1 MQLALDIGN
10 SRIKWGLRHH
20 GQWHG
25 TGSLPTTS
33 WPALASLLRDHPSL
47 TRVLATLVAGP
58 EVAKGIEA
66 CCADA
71 GVPLQ
76 WIHAAREAGGVVN
89 RYDIPQQLGADRW
102 AALIGAHALT
112 DQPAVVVCAGTATTV
127 DALTAEGEFLGGIIL
142 PGLSLMTQAL
152 RTGTAG
158 LSAES
163 DGLFTAFPRTTLDAI
178 ATGRVLATAGAIE
191 RMVRALQACQSQPV
205 ICVMSGGH
213 APLLRTH
220 LELPVVAVEYLVL
233 EGLACLMP
241 G

>member
-10 SRIKWGLRHH
+10 SRIKWGLRHQ

-25 TGSLPTTS
+25 TGSMPTPS
-33 WPALASLLRDHPSL
+33 WPTLATLLRDHQPL

-58 EVAKGIEA
+58 EVASGVEA
-66 CCADA
+66 CCAKA
-71 GVPLQ
+71 GVPLH
-76 WIHAAREAGGVVN
+76 WVRAEASAGGVTN
-89 RYDIPQQLGADRW
+89 RYESPQQLGPDRW

-127 DALTAEGEFLGGIIL
+127 DALSAEGEFLGGIIL

-178 ATGRVLATAGAIE
+178 ATGRILATVGAID
-191 RMVRALQACQSQPV
+191 RMARSLQSRQPQPV
-205 ICVMSGGH
+205 VCVMSGGH
-213 APLLRTH
+213 GPLLLTH
-220 LELPVVAVEYLVL
+220 LDLPVVAVEYLVL
-233 EGLACLMP
+233 EGLARLMSD
-241 G
+241 

>member
-10 SRIKWGLRHH
+10 SRIKWGLRDQ

-25 TGSLPTTS
+25 TGSLPTRS
-33 WPALASLLRDHPSL
+33 WPTLASLMRDHHPL

-58 EVAKGIEA
+58 EVAAGLEE
-66 CCADA
+66 CCAA
-71 GVPLQ
+71 RGVPLH
-76 WIHAAREAGGVVN
+76 WVRAGTAAGGVTN
-89 RYDIPQQLGADRW
+89 LYESPQQLGPDRW

-127 DALTAEGEFLGGIIL
+127 DALSAEGEFLGGIIL

-158 LSAES
+158 LTAES

-178 ATGRVLATAGAIE
+178 ATGRILATVGAID
-191 RMVRALQACQSQPV
+191 RMARALQACQSQPV
-205 ICVMSGGH
+205 VCVMSGGH
-213 APLLRTH
+213 GPLLHSH
-220 LELPVVAVEYLVL
+220 LELPVIAVEYLVL
-233 EGLACLMP
+233 EGLARLMSD
-241 G
+241 

>member
-10 SRIKWGLRHH
+10 SRIKWGLRNH

-47 TRVLATLVAGP
+47 TRVLATRVAGP
-58 EVAKGIEA
+58 EVASGIEA

-76 WIHAAREAGGVVN
+76 WIHAAQEAGGVVN

-112 DQPAVVVCAGTATTV
+112 DHPAVVVCAGTATTV
-127 DALTAEGEFLGGIIL
+127 DALTAEGEFLGGVIL

-158 LSAES
+158 LSAASE
-163 DGLFTAFPRTTLDAI
+163 GHFTAFPRTTVDAI
-178 ATGRVLATAGAIE
+178 ATGRILATTGAID
-191 RMVRALQACQSQPV
+191 RMARTLQAGQTRPV

-213 APLLRTH
+213 GPLLRTH
-220 LELPVVAVEYLVL
+220 LELPVIAVEYLVL